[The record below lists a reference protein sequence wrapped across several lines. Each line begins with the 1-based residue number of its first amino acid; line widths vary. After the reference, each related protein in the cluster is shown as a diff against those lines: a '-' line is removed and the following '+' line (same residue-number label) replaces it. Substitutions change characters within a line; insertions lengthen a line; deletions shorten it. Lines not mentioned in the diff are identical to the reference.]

1 MEELLQQTLQ
11 QLLEQYG
18 AIVIFNKR
26 TRSNFK
32 LQRRNAKTV
41 FNDNYNIRHLH
52 TCGKIKKQQCFYMKK
67 LHKQTYGRDITLNDP
82 NQSVCE
88 QMQQNI
94 ALMQQDIKQ
103 LQYKNG
109 EILRKCEQL
118 QQYSDEC
125 SKDNKTLLTQFIT
138 NVTDKQCKTI
148 DELPE

>member
-1 MEELLQQTLQ
+1 MEAHLQKIKREALQ
-11 QLLEQYG
+11 QYG
-18 AIVIFNKR
+18 ALVIFNKILH
-26 TRSNFK
+26 TNFEELRK
-32 LQRRNAKTV
+32 HAKKVCNA
-41 FNDNYNIRHLH
+41 NYNIRHLP
-52 TCGKIKKQQCFYMKK
+52 TCGKPKKQQCFYMKK

-125 SKDNKTLLTQFIT
+125 SKDNKTLMAQFIT

>member
-1 MEELLQQTLQ
+1 
-11 QLLEQYG
+11 
-18 AIVIFNKR
+18 
-26 TRSNFK
+26 
-32 LQRRNAKTV
+32 
-41 FNDNYNIRHLH
+41 
-52 TCGKIKKQQCFYMKK
+52 MKK

-82 NQSVCE
+82 NQSVYE
-88 QMQQNI
+88 QMKQNI
-94 ALMQQDIKQ
+94 ALIQQDIKQ
-103 LQYKNG
+103 LQDKNG